1 MTLPSTTEPAPCLP
15 ARTAHPP
22 QALRLPHGAW
32 DTHAHVIAGDARHPF
47 VSQRSYTP
55 PPVSADDYVA
65 MLDAVG
71 LEHGVLIQISV
82 HGVDNG
88 PIVQA
93 LQRHPRRL
101 RGVGAI
107 DGSESDEALWRLR
120 EAGICGVRVNE
131 LFAGGSGADQL
142 QRIADRCRPLGW
154 HVDLALHGHR
164 LRELAPVLR
173 GLNVRLVIDHM
184 GWCRAA
190 QGVTHPDFQAV
201 LDLARM
207 DNCWTKLSGAYR
219 VSSQPAP
226 FDDVAPFV
234 RALVRAAPERTVWGS
249 DWPHV
254 AITDPTRM
262 PEPGMLLDALQRHLD
277 DPAQLQAVLVDNP
290 LRLFGQPG
298 TPVHG

>member
-1 MTLPSTTEPAPCLP
+1 MTLLSATEPNPCLP
-15 ARTAHPP
+15 ARTAYPP

-32 DTHAHVIAGDARHPF
+32 DTHAHVIAGDAQHPF
-47 VSQRSYTP
+47 VSQRTYTP

-71 LEHGVLIQISV
+71 LEYGVLIQISV

-88 PIVQA
+88 LIMKA
-93 LQRHPRRL
+93 LQKYPLRL

-107 DGSESDEALWRLR
+107 DGSESDDELLRMR
-120 EAGICGVRVNE
+120 EAGVCGVRVNE
-131 LFAGGSGADQL
+131 LFAGGSGTDQL

-184 GWCRAA
+184 GWCQTA
-190 QGVTHPDFQAV
+190 QGVNHPDFQAV
-201 LDLARM
+201 LDLACM

-219 VSSQPAP
+219 ISSQPSP

-234 RALVRAAPERTVWGS
+234 QALVQAAPDRTVWGS

-254 AITDPTRM
+254 AITDSTRM
-262 PEPGMLLDALQRHLD
+262 PEPGMLLDTLQRHLE

-290 LRLFGQPG
+290 LRLFGRPG
-298 TPVHG
+298 TPVLG